1 MRLTMKHWIIAG
13 IALAAAM
20 LLLFFFVLHKPAVSA
35 GENGIFANDCC
46 GTMQLTDGKMLL
58 NDQQTVRYTVGRDAQ
73 GPYLLPNAY
82 VGARADE
89 GFEVDGT
96 RPVIKLRLD
105 RLPGPTKIQLYEGQT
120 GYVFRLQ
127 PPRARTKR

>member
-1 MRLTMKHWIIAG
+1 MRLTMKHWTIAA
-13 IALAAAM
+13 IVAASTA
-20 LLLFFFVLHKPAVSA
+20 LLLFLFIPHKHAPD

-58 NDQQTVRYTVGRDAQ
+58 NDQQTVRYTIGRDAQ
-73 GPYLLPNAY
+73 GPYLLPKAY
-82 VGARADE
+82 VGARSDE

-105 RLPGPTKIQLYEGQT
+105 RLPGTTKIQLFEGQI

-127 PPRARTKR
+127 PPRKRVKR

>member
-13 IALAAAM
+13 VAVIVAA
-20 LLLFFFVLHKPAVSA
+20 LLLFLFLPHKPAAAA
-35 GENGIFANDCC
+35 GENGVFANDCC

-58 NDQQTVRYTVGRDAQ
+58 NDQQVVRYTIGRDAQ
-73 GPYLLPNAY
+73 GPYLLPKAY
-82 VGARADE
+82 VGARSDE

-105 RLPGPTKIQLYEGQT
+105 RLPGTTKIQLYEGQV

-127 PPRARTKR
+127 PPRPRAKR